1 MEDKV
6 LKDVPTGAF
15 VFLAI
20 VASMPWLF
28 LIITMACLI
37 ICD

>member
-1 MEDKV
+1 MEDKD

-20 VASMPWLF
+20 AAIMPWLF
-28 LIITMACLI
+28 VIITMACLI